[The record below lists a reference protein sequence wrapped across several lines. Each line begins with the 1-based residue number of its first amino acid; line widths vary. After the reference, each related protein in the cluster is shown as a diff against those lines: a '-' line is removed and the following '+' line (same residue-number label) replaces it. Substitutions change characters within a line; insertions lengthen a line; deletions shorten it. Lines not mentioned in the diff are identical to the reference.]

1 MDNTIFFGNGI
12 NLVAGGKSWDDILK
26 DMSFRD
32 SLPAISSNTLKYEYI
47 ILQKP
52 YKQFVPLLLKGRP
65 LLLAGKIYGEFF
77 YTEIGVVKRKL
88 CDMLYKQSHSPYYT
102 ELFNINTQNYV
113 TTNYELF
120 LNKEFESHGFSH
132 IKNSGNTSR
141 LFVRD
146 ALSKHIQSVSIWNIH
161 GNLKAPDSIML
172 GIKDY
177 CEYVSEINQYIN
189 EDHSESVNTWIDLF
203 FRTNVY
209 IIGFGL
215 GYEEIDL
222 WYILTIRKRLK
233 RQNNGI
239 INNHIYYY
247 DIERDSDKD
256 KNELLK
262 SLDIEVINVPYKDS
276 YQISYEIMFGM
287 LREKIGEREI
297 ETT

>member
-1 MDNTIFFGNGI
+1 MDNTMFFGNGI

-32 SLPAISSNTLKYEYI
+32 SLPAINSNTLKYEYI
-47 ILQKP
+47 MLQKP
-52 YKQFVPLLLKGRP
+52 YKQFVPLLLKGSP

-77 YTEIGVVKRKL
+77 NTENGVVKRKL
-88 CDMLYKQSHSPYYT
+88 CDKLIKQPYNSYYT
-102 ELFNINTQNYV
+102 ELFKLNTQNYV

-120 LNKEFESHGFSH
+120 LNNEFESHGFSH
-132 IKNSGNTSR
+132 KKNSGNTSR
-141 LFVRD
+141 LYVKD
-146 ALSKHIQSVSIWNIH
+146 VLSNHIQSVSIWNIH

-172 GIKDY
+172 GIIDY
-177 CEYVSEINQYIN
+177 CNYVSEINQYIN

-203 FRTNVY
+203 LKTNVY

-222 WYILTIRKRLK
+222 WYVLTRRKRLI
-233 RQNNGI
+233 RQNNN
-239 INNHIYYY
+239 INNHIYYF
-247 DIERDSDKD
+247 DIE
-256 KNELLK
+256 KNELLNT
-262 SLDIEVINVPYKDS
+262 LDVEVVNVPYQDS